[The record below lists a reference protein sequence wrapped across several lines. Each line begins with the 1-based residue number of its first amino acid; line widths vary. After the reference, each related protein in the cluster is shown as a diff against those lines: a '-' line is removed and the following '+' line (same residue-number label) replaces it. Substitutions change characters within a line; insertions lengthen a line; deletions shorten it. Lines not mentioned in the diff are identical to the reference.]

1 RYRSVRSRL
10 PLSSFH
16 DTAPPDLYPLSLH
29 DALPI
34 FHRLLPGAHQVD
46 GGAVLVR
53 GAADDRRA
61 AVPAQG
67 ETRGVG
73 GVEARRG
80 ELVLAALEALTAPD
94 AELVAVLVVEP
105 PDPLTVRREHA
116 VRGAVGP
123 MGHLSLLTGRPVPGI
138 QL

>member
-1 RYRSVRSRL
+1 LHGDQRAVVGEVTDARRL
-10 PLSSFH
+10 
-16 DTAPPDLYPLSLH
+16 AVAVDL
-29 DALPI
+29 
-34 FHRLLPGAHQVD
+34 HRLLPGAHQVD

-138 QL
+138 QLVRP